1 MYPTQGLHSKSW
13 LRGSGSNRP
22 GLAAAGYEPAELPT
36 THYLAIRADSC
47 GIRRTSR
54 YRVFSLDSPRCR
66 AAYRRSNNATL
77 SSDLGQR
84 HSSLGDTLLTPA
96 VADAV
101 PHVHC
106 ANWRTVWD
114 SNPSDRLERPGIS
127 TRNRTVQL
135 TTRRPDGND
144 TGLVFIG
151 PGKAHSG
158 TSRGTCSPRV
168 ANGCGTG
175 SRTLYLLLMRQ
186 AGCRRP
192 LPAVSIGLHPTTPLM
207 HSPRA
212 YEDQHASD
220 QIQAYGAESEFR
232 TRDLNLGKVALYQ
245 LSYFRIPDD
254 GVLLRQRAARFPGPA
269 PATGLLPPGP
279 SRVPPRAHS
288 LSGGCL

>member
-84 HSSLGDTLLTPA
+84 HSSLDDTLLTPA

-127 TRNRTVQL
+127 TRNRTVQ
-135 TTRRPDGND
+135 TDKHP
-144 TGLVFIG
+144 
-151 PGKAHSG
+151 A
-158 TSRGTCSPRV
+158 
-168 ANGCGTG
+168 
-175 SRTLYLLLMRQ
+175 LM
-186 AGCRRP
+186 G
-192 LPAVSIGLHPTTPLM
+192 TTPASCL
-207 HSPRA
+207 SGRA
-212 YEDQHASD
+212 RL
-220 QIQAYGAESEFR
+220 IAE
-232 TRDLNLGKVALYQ
+232 
-245 LSYFRIPDD
+245 
-254 GVLLRQRAARFPGPA
+254 
-269 PATGLLPPGP
+269 PPGG
-279 SRVPPRAHS
+279 RARPVS
-288 LSGGCL
+288 QTVAGQGVEPCISCL